1 MVSATER
8 KAGARVISAVAAS
21 VTACDRP
28 GGSLVVDL
36 RPCAVAGG
44 AWALAELD
52 VFAVEV
58 EEEMGQRWA
67 GDCPRFSSGWFFCGD
82 FEHE

>member
-8 KAGARVISAVAAS
+8 KAGARVVSTVAAS
-21 VTACDRP
+21 ATACDCP
-28 GGSLVVDL
+28 GRLLVVDL
-36 RPCAVAGG
+36 RPSAAAGS

-58 EEEMGQRWA
+58 EEVEGPAMGPGETVRV
-67 GDCPRFSSGWFFCGD
+67 
-82 FEHE
+82 